1 MTQLETEHR
10 AKPTTRSMPIGPIA
24 TIAAAL
30 GAIAV
35 IVVTAVT
42 LGDSPALPEGALFT
56 TGDDGSVS
64 LFDTDSG
71 EWVYQVPDAVLAN
84 DQSTLFQA
92 AAVDDETVLTAF
104 DPVTAEEMQAQRI
117 PGQLQIRVVSPQGD
131 AVALMAPRTT
141 TGLYV
146 PEARDTTDVYVART
160 DGTTWRRYAL
170 EGNYEPEAFSVNTET
185 LFLLKFLPADNPD
198 HYEVHRLDLET
209 GAVINEYTPEVG
221 LDTWMK
227 GHARTQVTAPDGRF
241 LYTLYSLDQG
251 EDPIKDPALV
261 DSPNYHAF
269 IHVISLE
276 EEWSFCIFLPMPFGQ
291 QSVDSIGLAVSPDGA
306 ALAAV
311 DKRTGVLVEIDT
323 AKLEITRRNMIGQY
337 PEAEG
342 PVPMAIDPAGTIYL
356 ADGRYVSSLEPENRN
371 YGAGMEAAGVVR
383 SIDLSSNG
391 QFLRVAVPARIHV
404 MDVSTGEE
412 VGNLTLPEAA
422 NQVIVGPATKTKF
435 EVFTCAC

>member
-1 MTQLETEHR
+1 MTLLETEHR
-10 AKPTTRSMPIGPIA
+10 SKPSTRSMSIGAIA

-35 IVVTAVT
+35 IVVTALT
-42 LGDSPALPEGALFT
+42 TGGSPNLPEGALFT

-64 LFDTDSG
+64 LFDTDTG
-71 EWVYQVPDAVLAN
+71 AWVYQVPDAALAH
-84 DQSTLFQA
+84 DRSTLFQA

-117 PGQLQIRVVSPQGD
+117 PGELQIRVVSPQGD
-131 AVALMAPRTT
+131 AVALMEPRTT

-146 PEARDTTDVYVART
+146 PERRDSTDIYVART
-160 DGTTWRRYAL
+160 DGTTWRRYVL
-170 EGNYEPEAFSVNTET
+170 EGNYEPEAFSVNTQT

-209 GAVINEYTPEVG
+209 GAVINDYTPEVG

-227 GHARTQVTAPDGRF
+227 GHARAQVTAPDGRF
-241 LYTLYSLDQG
+241 LYTLYSLDEG
-251 EDPIKDPALV
+251 EDPIKDPALEN
-261 DSPNYHAF
+261 SPDYHAF
-269 IHVISLE
+269 VHVISLE
-276 EEWSFCIFLPMPFGQ
+276 EEWSFCIFLPMRFGQ
-291 QSVDSIGLAVSPDGA
+291 QNVDSIGLAVSPDGS

-323 AKLEITRRNMIGQY
+323 AKLEISRHNIIGQY

-356 ADGRYVSSLEPENRN
+356 ADGGYVSSLEPENRN
-371 YGAGMEAAGVVR
+371 YGAGMETAGIVR
-383 SIDLSSNG
+383 SMDLSDNG
-391 QFLRVAVPARIHV
+391 QFLRVAVPDRIHV
-404 MDVSTGEE
+404 IDLSTGEE
-412 VGNLTLPEAA
+412 AGSLVLPNAA
-422 NQVIVGPATKTKF
+422 NQVILGPATRTKF

>member
-1 MTQLETEHR
+1 MTLLETVRR
-10 AKPTTRSMPIGPIA
+10 AKLSNRSLSIGAIA
-24 TIAAAL
+24 TITAAL
-30 GAIAV
+30 AATTV
-35 IVVTAVT
+35 IVVTALT
-42 LGDSPALPEGALFT
+42 LGDSPVLPEGALFT

-64 LFDTDSG
+64 LFDTETG
-71 EWVYQVPDAVLAN
+71 EWVYQVPDAALAH
-84 DQSTLFQA
+84 DRSTLFQA
-92 AAVDDETVLTAF
+92 SAVDDETVLTAF
-104 DPVTAEEMQAQRI
+104 DPVTAEEMQVQRI
-117 PGQLQIRVVSPQGD
+117 PGQVQIRVVSPQGD

-141 TGLYV
+141 SGLYV
-146 PEARDTTDVYVART
+146 PEPRDSTDVLVART
-160 DGTTWRRYAL
+160 DGSTWRRYVL

-241 LYTLYSLDQG
+241 LYTLYSLDHG
-251 EDPIKDPALV
+251 EDPIKDPALE
-261 DSPNYHAF
+261 DSPNYHSF

-291 QSVDSIGLAVSPDGA
+291 QSVDSIGLAVSPDGT
-306 ALAAV
+306 ALAAL

-323 AKLEITRRNMIGQY
+323 AKLEISRRSMIGQY

-356 ADGRYVSSLEPENRN
+356 ADGGYVSSLEPENRN

-383 SIDLSSNG
+383 SVNLSDNG
-391 QFLRVAVPARIHV
+391 QFLRVAVPDRIHV
-404 MDVSTGEE
+404 IDLSTGEE
-412 VGNLTLPEAA
+412 VGNLILPDAA
-422 NQVIVGPATKTKF
+422 NQVILGPATKTKF

>member
-1 MTQLETEHR
+1 MTLLETER
-10 AKPTTRSMPIGPIA
+10 RPKPANRSMSIGAIA
-24 TIAAAL
+24 TTTAAVA
-30 GAIAV
+30 AIAV
-35 IVVTAVT
+35 IVVTALA
-42 LGDSPALPEGALFT
+42 LGDSPVLPEGALFT

-64 LFDTDSG
+64 LFDTDTG
-71 EWVYQVPDAVLAN
+71 EWVYQVPDAALAH
-84 DQSTLFQA
+84 DRSTLFQA

-104 DPVTAEEMQAQRI
+104 DPATAEEMQAQRI
-117 PGQLQIRVVSPQGD
+117 PGELQIRVVSPQGD
-131 AVALMAPRTT
+131 AVALMAPRTN

-241 LYTLYSLDQG
+241 LYTLYSLDPG
-251 EDPIKDPALV
+251 EDPIKDPALA

-291 QSVDSIGLAVSPDGA
+291 QSVDSIGLAVSPDGNVLA
-306 ALAAV
+306 AL
-311 DKRTGVLVEIDT
+311 DKRSGVLIEIDT
-323 AKLEITRRNMIGQY
+323 AKLEISRRSVIGQY
-337 PEAEG
+337 PDAKGVVPMAMDSADFIYVAEG
-342 PVPMAIDPAGTIYL
+342 PTVI
-356 ADGRYVSSLEPENRN
+356 SLEPTGRN
-371 YGAGMEAAGVVR
+371 FAASMTAEGTVR
-383 SIDLSSNG
+383 SMNLSDNG
-391 QFLRVAVPARIHV
+391 QFLRVAVPDRIHV
-404 MDVSTGEE
+404 IKVSTGEE
-412 VGNLTLPEAA
+412 VGNLLLPDAA
-422 NQVIVGPATKTKF
+422 NQVILGPATKTKF